1 MGASWQSRD
10 FPGGQVVKTLPS
22 NTGGVVGELR
32 AHVYHH
38 QNKETNKQRT
48 QPNSRCN
55 ILTNSMKTFK
65 MIVIFKKNL
74 EQGIEWFTLPECHK
88 NISTISLQAPT
99 PGYIHTST

>member
-38 QNKETNKQRT
+38 QNKETNKELNQT
-48 QPNSRCN
+48 ADA
-55 ILTNSMKTFK
+55 IL
-65 MIVIFKKNL
+65 
-74 EQGIEWFTLPECHK
+74 
-88 NISTISLQAPT
+88 
-99 PGYIHTST
+99 